1 MDFPE
6 YPKPIREALVNIVE
20 AAASDPDF
28 SCIKDQHVRPYI
40 DNDVLKAWCEM
51 QGGIVGTLRAIA
63 DQLEITLKRRDQ
75 QGRDED
81 MIDALSRN
89 APMPAL
95 HCALSR
101 AVMDEFAD
109 LAYPKAQQ
117 SFEWKREPDDIW
129 DDPVRAD
136 RHREAVDHNS
146 RMYELVVGGAA

>member
-1 MDFPE
+1 MDFPDF
-6 YPKPIREALVNIVE
+6 PKPVREALASIIE

-28 SCIKDQHVRPYI
+28 TGINDKHVRPYI
-40 DNDVLKAWCEM
+40 DNHVLKAWCEM
-51 QGGIVGTLRAIA
+51 QGGIVGALRAIA

-81 MIDALSRN
+81 MVDALSRN

-129 DDPVRAD
+129 DDPRAAD
-136 RHREAVDHNS
+136 RRAMAREHN
-146 RMYELVVGGAA
+146 AALRAAGMWS